1 MCPCGEKRFL
11 CHVIRVGIVSQEPS
25 QERSD
30 RLLMPI
36 DEDVERRLGPTTNS
50 GDERAVV
57 IVVIA
62 HFSGA

>member
-1 MCPCGEKRFL
+1 MCPCGEERFL
-11 CHVIRVGIVSQEPS
+11 CHVVRVRIVSQEPA

-36 DEDVERRLGPTTNS
+36 DEEVERWLGSTTNS

>member
-1 MCPCGEKRFL
+1 
-11 CHVIRVGIVSQEPS
+11 
-25 QERSD
+25 
-30 RLLMPI
+30 MPI
-36 DEDVERRLGPTTNS
+36 DEDVERRFGSTTNS